1 MLFWVL
7 NNVQDFISDENDI
20 LIPKSVRPIVE
31 YEDTRL
37 GERKGAK
44 RQFRIGNLHVRE
56 YNEYYAAHLDKID
69 PNKDAL
75 GHLMVDAPQY
85 VIAILAAI
93 SVGRLV
99 SGVVYNDKVNNHN
112 KNGFPF
118 SNELVA
124 GWIAGSICYI
134 ASNIVK
140 GIIKRKES
148 IK

>member
-44 RQFRIGNLHVRE
+44 RQFRIGNLHIRE

-99 SGVVYNDKVNNHN
+99 SGVVYNDKMHNHN

-118 SNELVA
+118 SNELVGCWIESSTA
-124 GWIAGSICYI
+124 GTICYI
-134 ASNIVK
+134 VSNIVK
-140 GIIKRKES
+140 G
-148 IK
+148 